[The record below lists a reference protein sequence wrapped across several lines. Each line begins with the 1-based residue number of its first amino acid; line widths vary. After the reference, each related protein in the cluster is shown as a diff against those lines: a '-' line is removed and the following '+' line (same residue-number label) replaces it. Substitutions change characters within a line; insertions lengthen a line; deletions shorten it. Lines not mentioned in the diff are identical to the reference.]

1 MRLHIVNRAPQFN
14 RASSQALRAMGPDDK
29 LVLIE
34 DAVVAVLEREWQGWT
49 LAPERVFVM
58 EEDLSMRGLLD
69 MVAPHQRV
77 NVDALVQL
85 TAECEQTISW
95 H

>member
-1 MRLHIVNRAPQFN
+1 MRLHIVNRAPQFSQV
-14 RASSQALRAMGPDDK
+14 ASQALRAMGSEDK

-49 LAPERVFVM
+49 LIPGRVFVM
-58 EEDLSMRGLLD
+58 EEDLNVRGLGD
-69 MVAPHQRV
+69 KVAYHQRV
-77 NVDALVQL
+77 NADALVQL
-85 TAECEQTISW
+85 TAECEQAISW